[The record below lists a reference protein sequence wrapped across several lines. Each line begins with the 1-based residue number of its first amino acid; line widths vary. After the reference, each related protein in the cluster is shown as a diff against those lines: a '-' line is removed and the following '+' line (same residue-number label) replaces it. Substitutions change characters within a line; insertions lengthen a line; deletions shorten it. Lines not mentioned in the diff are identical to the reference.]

1 MSTTCGATPEA
12 TANVD
17 RRESATRTGS
27 RRLKVCLASW
37 APFVGGAEIAAER
50 LALGLQDAGHEVV
63 VVLGSR
69 GPVQERM
76 DRAGLRCLFSQMC
89 FTDKWHWWRYRQARN
104 ALRRVFLAER
114 PDVVHSNDL
123 PTHQIVSDALR
134 GTGIAEVC
142 HHRWIFPGPAID
154 WLNKFGC
161 PRHLFVSHA
170 LMEALC
176 AASPRLRAA
185 SRSVVYDGLPL
196 PPQPSDDSRR
206 QARQRLG
213 LPADQVIVTFAGQII
228 ERKGVADLL
237 WAWANLDSGVRARA
251 VLLLVGD
258 DIAGHGEYRQ
268 AMEALA
274 RQLDCPCRF
283 AGFQQ
288 NMADWLLASD
298 IAVVPSHAEPLG
310 NATLEAMSHALPVLG
325 CRVGGIPE
333 MVVDGATGL
342 LVPPQAPANLAAAL
356 ARLIT
361 DAALRRR
368 LGLQARTRC
377 EEVFSLAAHVRAALE
392 EYARVLP
399 AREAMQAS

>member
-1 MSTTCGATPEA
+1 MTTQPVSVWPGAVEPG
-12 TANVD
+12 
-17 RRESATRTGS
+17 RK
-27 RRLKVCLASW
+27 LKVALASW

-50 LALGLQDAGHEVV
+50 LAAGLQDAGHEVV
-63 VVLGSR
+63 VVVGTR
-69 GPVQERM
+69 GPVLERM
-76 DRAGLRCLFSQMC
+76 ERAGLRCLPSPMY

-104 ALRRVFLAER
+104 ALRRLFLAER

-134 GTGIAEVC
+134 GSAIPEVC
-142 HHRWIFPGPAID
+142 HHRWIFSGTAID

-161 PRHLFVSHA
+161 PHHLFVSHA
-170 LMEALC
+170 LMEELC

-185 SRSVVYDGLPL
+185 SRSVVHDGLPL
-196 PPQPSDDSRR
+196 PPLPTDDSRR
-206 QARQRLG
+206 DARGRLG
-213 LPADQVIVTFAGQII
+213 LPADKVLVTIAGQII

-237 WAWANLDSGVRARA
+237 HAWARLDGGVRGRA
-251 VLLLVGD
+251 ELLLVGD
-258 DIAGHGEYRQ
+258 DVAGQGEYRR

-274 RQLDCPCRF
+274 GQLGCPCRF
-283 AGFQQ
+283 AGFQK
-288 NMADWLLASD
+288 NVADWLLATD

-333 MVVDGATGL
+333 MVVHEETGL
-342 LVPPQAPANLAAAL
+342 LMPPRSPDELAAAL

-368 LGLQARTRC
+368 LGQQGRERC
-377 EEVFSLAAHVRAALE
+377 HEVFSLGAHVRAALR
-392 EYARVLP
+392 EYGRVLP
-399 AREAMQAS
+399 AGRPAFAG